1 MTHTEG
7 EVKRGVFLLPLGYT
21 RRWIGES
28 LWEEGRGLSMIKVEE
43 TTLWLVRTVYPRVG
57 YIP

>member
-1 MTHTEG
+1 MTHTEDEG
-7 EVKRGVFLLPLGYT
+7 KRGVFLLPLGNT

-43 TTLWLVRTVYPRVG
+43 TTLWLVRIVYPSMR
-57 YIP
+57 YIS